1 MPALANAK
9 HEKFAQAIAK
19 GVPAGKA
26 YADAG
31 YKPSDANATRLKSN
45 DKIKARVQELI
56 DLGAV
61 KAEVSI
67 ARVLEELSHIAF
79 ADIRNAVKWGISPGD
94 VSAANADPNGLGI
107 YPVRLI
113 PSEKI
118 DDSTAK
124 AVAEVSLTA
133 QGVKVKMHD
142 KLSALDKLAKHL
154 GMFVERHEV
163 TGKDGKPI
171 ETRDTS
177 REAIAKA
184 ISELPEGD
192 RDAIRAL
199 VERLDK

>member
-9 HEKFAQAIAK
+9 HEKFAQALAK
-19 GVPAGKA
+19 GVPSYQA
-26 YADAG
+26 YVDAG
-31 YKPSDANATRLKSN
+31 YSYNEGNASRLKSN
-45 DKIKARVQELI
+45 EKVQARVQELL
-56 DLGAV
+56 DKGAA

-79 ADIRNAVKWGISPGD
+79 ADIRNAVKWGVSPND
-94 VSAANADPNGLGI
+94 VSSENADPNSLGI

-118 DDSTAK
+118 DDSAAK